1 MQPDGIRTHY
11 ISGAEGAATQCRR
24 QHDVT
29 TPLPAPA
36 LAPAPAASTSGS
48 IWLRYVEL
56 SKFRRLGKVQL
67 DLDQQTTIL
76 VGANNS
82 GKTSIL
88 TALRHFVSESYAFGA
103 FDISLSEWPALRALG
118 LKWEELSE
126 DPGTAAPK
134 QDGDW
139 EDQLATLLS
148 AMPTLDLWFDA
159 EAGMFHY
166 VQPFLSK
173 LVWKGGAVGVRLRLE
188 PASDVASLKEL
199 AWAYNATR
207 QPVKGMSSDSLAW
220 PIDLLDFWLR
230 EPRKL
235 GQVRP
240 YSLDAAINPIQG
252 IKTYQTQ
259 NLAADAQPVDRKHL
273 AKLIRVDFVAAQ
285 RGLGSEEAD
294 SKSTSSSHPVGLFSN
309 QLLKFARQHLN
320 VAVTGHGQRADL
332 IQSVADAQK
341 DLDQKIHDALAPSVA
356 EVKILG
362 YPGLHDP
369 QEIRFR
375 TRIHTADLLDHSTAV
390 QYSMKGGAVEDM
402 LPEFS
407 IGLGYQ
413 NLQSLSYQLVSFKT
427 ARMNPDKGSPPPVH
441 LVMIEEPEAHLHVQ
455 VQRIFP
461 DKAHK
466 LISPTDKDSSA
477 LKSQLLISTHSSHLA
492 HAEDFDRLRY
502 VRRIPASTAHPTP
515 STEVVDLGE
524 VFGSDDDT
532 RQFAERY
539 FRVQHTDLLFA
550 SAALFVEGVAEH
562 MLVPLFIELM
572 YENLNNRYVSFLDI
586 GGSHA
591 HRLKPLVEKLH
602 IPTVVITDIDP
613 TEETVNDT
621 TRKKSWTAT
630 ANTGQAGLK
639 CGNATLRKWHPKLQS
654 LDDFKAPTRANLIWT
669 SDQDCKVRFAWQLP
683 VAEAGD
689 QWPSTFEDSLVLT
702 NIDWFKGLNK
712 VAEEPEADDKG
723 KRKVKAEDEAA
734 GKNIKPPTGA
744 LAAAAKV
751 VADATTPA
759 ELVQA
764 LHKLMHGSFS
774 KGDFAASIFERIAAG
789 ADVKCPKYISDAL
802 GWLQDELDPAGG
814 ATP

>member
-1 MQPDGIRTHY
+1 
-11 ISGAEGAATQCRR
+11 
-24 QHDVT
+24 
-29 TPLPAPA
+29 
-36 LAPAPAASTSGS
+36 
-48 IWLRYVEL
+48 
-56 SKFRRLGKVQL
+56 LGKVQL

-88 TALRHFVSESYAFGA
+88 TALRHFLSESAAFGA

-118 LKWEELSE
+118 VNWEALTE
-126 DPGTAAPK
+126 DPATAEPNP
-134 QDGDW
+134 GEDW
-139 EDQLATLLS
+139 EGHLATLHS

-159 EAGMFHY
+159 EAGMYHY
-166 VQPFLSK
+166 VRPFLSK

-188 PASDVASLKEL
+188 PASDVTSLKEL
-199 AWAYNATR
+199 AWAYNLAR

-220 PIDLLDFWLR
+220 PIDLLDYWLR

-235 GQVRP
+235 GQIRP
-240 YSLDAAINPIQG
+240 YTLDASNNPIQG

-259 NLAADAQPVDRKHL
+259 ILASDAQPADRKHL

-294 SKSTSSSHPVGLFSN
+294 SKSSSHPIGLFSN

-320 VAVTGHGQRADL
+320 VAVSGHGQRADL
-332 IQSVADAQK
+332 IQAVADAQK

-356 EVKILG
+356 EVKLLG

-390 QYSMKGGAVEDM
+390 QYSMKDGANEDM

-427 ARMNPDKGSPPPVH
+427 ARMNPEKGSPPPVH

-466 LISPTDKDSSA
+466 LISPTDKDASA
-477 LKSQLLISTHSSHLA
+477 LRSQLLISTHSSHLA

-502 VRRIPASTAHPTP
+502 VRRIPASAAYPTP

-524 VFGSDDDT
+524 VFGDDDDT

-539 FRVQHTDLLFA
+539 FRVQHTGLLFA
-550 SAALFVEGVAEH
+550 NAALFVEGVAER
-562 MLVPLFIELM
+562 MLVPLFMELK
-572 YENLNNRYVSFLDI
+572 YEALNSRYISLLDI

-591 HRLKPLVEKLH
+591 HRLKPLVEKLR

-613 TEETVNDT
+613 TQETVNAT
-621 TRKKSWTAT
+621 TGKKSWTAT
-630 ANTGQAGLK
+630 ANTGDAGLK
-639 CGNATLRKWHPKLQS
+639 CGNSTLRQWHPKLET
-654 LDDFKAPTRANLIWT
+654 LDDFKTPSAGHLTWTGAP
-669 SDQDCKVRFAWQLP
+669 DCRVRFAWQLP
-683 VAEAGD
+683 VPEAGNE
-689 QWPSTFEDSLVLT
+689 WPATFEDSLILT
-702 NIDWFKGLNK
+702 NIEWFKELNK
-712 VAEEPEADDKG
+712 LMEEAKADKG
-723 KRKVKAEDEAA
+723 KGKAKAADADQARK
-734 GKNIKPPTGA
+734 IKPPTGA
-744 LAAAAKV
+744 LAAAARA
-751 VADATTPA
+751 VAGAATHA
-759 ELVQA
+759 ELLTA
-764 LHKLMHGSFS
+764 LHTLMHGSFS
-774 KGDFAASIFERIAAG
+774 KGDFAASIFERVAAG
-789 ADVKCPKYISDAL
+789 ADLTCPKYIADAL
-802 GWLQDELDPAGG
+802 TWLQDELDPAGG
-814 ATP
+814 VTS

>member
-1 MQPDGIRTHY
+1 MTTLTAP
-11 ISGAEGAATQCRR
+11 
-24 QHDVT
+24 VT
-29 TPLPAPA
+29 AV
-36 LAPAPAASTSGS
+36 PAPAAISSGS
-48 IWLRYVEL
+48 ITLRYVEL
-56 SKFRRLGKVQL
+56 CKFRRLGKVQL
-67 DLDQQTTIL
+67 DLDPQTTIL

-82 GKTSIL
+82 GKTAIL
-88 TALRHFVSESYAFGA
+88 TALRHFLAESSPFGA
-103 FDISLSEWPALRALG
+103 FDISLSKWPTLRALG
-118 LKWEELSE
+118 AKWEALTE
-126 DPGTAAPK
+126 DPATAAPK
-134 QDGDW
+134 EGDKW
-139 EDQLATLLS
+139 EDQLATLLA

-166 VQPFLSK
+166 VHPFLSK

-199 AWAYNATR
+199 AWSYNLAR
-207 QPVKGMSSDSLAW
+207 QPVKGMSSESLAW
-220 PIDLLDFWLR
+220 PIDLLDYWLR
-230 EPRKL
+230 EPKKL

-240 YSLDAAINPIQG
+240 YSLDAANNPIQG

-259 NLAADAQPVDRKHL
+259 ALAADAQPADRKHL

-332 IQSVADAQK
+332 ILAVANAQK
-341 DLDQKIHDALAPSVA
+341 DLDQKIHDALASSVA
-356 EVKILG
+356 EVKLLG

-390 QYSMKGGAVEDM
+390 QYSMKGGTGEDM

-427 ARMNPDKGSPPPVH
+427 ARMNPEKGSPPPVH

-466 LISPTDKDSSA
+466 LISPTDKDASA
-477 LKSQLLISTHSSHLA
+477 LQSQLLISTHSSHLA

-502 VRRIPASTAHPTP
+502 VRRIPPSAVHPTI
-515 STEVVDLGE
+515 DLGE
-524 VFGSDDDT
+524 VFGDDDET

-550 SAALFVEGVAEH
+550 NAALFVEGVAER
-562 MLVPLFIELM
+562 MLVPLFMELK
-572 YENLNNRYVSFLDI
+572 YERLHSRCVSLLDI

-591 HRLKPLVEKLH
+591 HRLRPLVEKLQ
-602 IPTVVITDIDP
+602 IPTVVITDLDP
-613 TEETVNDT
+613 TE
-621 TRKKSWTAT
+621 KKAGPKGKMRWMAT
-630 ANTGQAGLK
+630 ANTGQDGLR
-639 CGNATLRKWHPKLQS
+639 CGNATLREWHPKLQNV
-654 LDDFKAPTRANLIWT
+654 DDFKVPTPAQLIWIGA
-669 SDQDCKVRFAWQLP
+669 SDCKVRFAWQLP
-683 VAEAGD
+683 VAEAGN
-689 QWPSTFEDSLVLT
+689 QWPTTFEDSLILT

-712 VAEEPEADDKG
+712 LAEEAEGQDEE
-723 KRKVKAEDEAA
+723 RKVKL
-734 GKNIKPPTGA
+734 PTGA
-744 LAAAAKV
+744 LADAAEV
-751 VADATTPA
+751 VAGAATHA
-759 ELVQA
+759 DLLNA
-764 LHKLMHGSFS
+764 LHALMRDSFS
-774 KGDFAASIFERIAAG
+774 KGDFAASIFERVAAG
-789 ADVKCPKYISDAL
+789 EDVTCPKYIADAL
-802 GWLQDELDPAGG
+802 TWLQDELDP
-814 ATP
+814 TESVMP

>member
-1 MQPDGIRTHY
+1 MT
-11 ISGAEGAATQCRR
+11 TQS
-24 QHDVT
+24 
-29 TPLPAPA
+29 PAPSV
-36 LAPAPAASTSGS
+36 STCGS
-48 IWLRYVEL
+48 VRLRYVEL
-56 SKFRRLGKVQL
+56 CKFRRLGKVQL
-67 DLDQQTTIL
+67 NLDEQTTIL

-88 TALRHFVSESYAFGA
+88 TALRHFLSESSSFGA

-118 LKWEELSE
+118 LKWEALGE
-126 DPGTAAPK
+126 DPATAAPK
-134 QDGDW
+134 PGDDW

-166 VQPFLSK
+166 VRPFLSK
-173 LVWKGGAVGVRLRLE
+173 LTWKGGAVGVRLRLE

-199 AWAYNATR
+199 AWAYNAAR

-240 YSLDAAINPIQG
+240 YSLDAANNPIQG

-259 NLAADAQPVDRKHL
+259 ILPAEAQPADRKHL
-273 AKLIRVDFVAAQ
+273 GKLIRVDFVAAQ
-285 RGLGSEEAD
+285 RGLGSEEAN

-332 IQSVADAQK
+332 IQAVADAQK
-341 DLDQKIHDALAPSVA
+341 DLDRKIHDALAPSVA
-356 EVKILG
+356 EVKLLG

-375 TRIHTADLLDHSTAV
+375 TRIETADLLDHSTAV
-390 QYSMKGGAVEDM
+390 QYSMKGGTGEDM

-441 LVMIEEPEAHLHVQ
+441 LVMLEEPEAHLHVQ

-466 LISPTDKDSSA
+466 LISPTDKDASA

-502 VRRIPASTAHPTP
+502 VRRILASAAHSTP
-515 STEVVDLGE
+515 STEVIDLGE
-524 VFGSDDDT
+524 VFGGDDDT

-550 SAALFVEGVAEH
+550 NAALFVEGVAER
-562 MLVPLFIELM
+562 MLVPLFMELK
-572 YENLNNRYVSFLDI
+572 YEKLNGRYVSFLDI

-591 HRLKPLVEKLH
+591 HRLKPLVEKLR

-613 TEETVNDT
+613 TEETVNAT
-621 TRKKSWTAT
+621 TGKKSWTAT

-639 CGNATLRKWHPKLQS
+639 CGNATLRQWHPQLQT
-654 LDDFKAPTRANLIWT
+654 LEDYKAPTPANLTWT
-669 SDQDCKVRFAWQLP
+669 DAPDCKVRFAWQLP

-689 QWPSTFEDSLVLT
+689 QWPTTFEDSLILT

-712 VAEEPEADDKG
+712 LAEDAKADKRG
-723 KRKVKAEDEAA
+723 KRGKDKAEDEAA
-734 GKNIKPPTGA
+734 SKKIKPPTGA
-744 LAAAAKV
+744 LAAATKV
-751 VADATTPA
+751 VGAATTPA

-774 KGDFAASIFERIAAG
+774 KGDFAASIFERVAAG
-789 ADVKCPKYISDAL
+789 ADVTCPKYIAEAL
-802 GWLQDELDPAGG
+802 DWLQDELDPAGG
-814 ATP
+814 VSP

>member
-1 MQPDGIRTHY
+1 MAKPI
-11 ISGAEGAATQCRR
+11 E
-24 QHDVT
+24 
-29 TPLPAPA
+29 
-36 LAPAPAASTSGS
+36 APAAPTSGS
-48 IWLRYVEL
+48 IRLRYVEIC
-56 SKFRRLGKVQL
+56 KFRRLGKVQL
-67 DLDQQTTIL
+67 DLDPQTTIL

-88 TALRHFVSESYAFGA
+88 TALRHFLSESSAFGS

-118 LKWEELSE
+118 VKWEGLTE
-126 DPGTAAPK
+126 DPATAAPK
-134 QDGDW
+134 PGDDW
-139 EDQLATLLS
+139 EGHLATLLS

-173 LVWKGGAVGVRLRLE
+173 LVWKGGAVGVRLHLE

-199 AWAYNATR
+199 AWAYNLAR
-207 QPVKGMSSDSLAW
+207 KPVKGMSSDSLAW
-220 PIDLLDFWLR
+220 PIDLLDYWLR

-240 YSLDAAINPIQG
+240 YSLDAANNPIQG

-259 NLAADAQPVDRKHL
+259 ILAANARPADRKHL
-273 AKLIRVDFVAAQ
+273 SKLIRVDFVAAQ

-332 IQSVADAQK
+332 IKAVADAQK

-356 EVKILG
+356 EVKLLG

-390 QYSMKGGAVEDM
+390 QYSMKGGTSEDM

-427 ARMNPDKGSPPPVH
+427 ARMNPEKGSPPPVH

-466 LISPTDKDSSA
+466 LISPTDKDASA

-502 VRRIPASTAHPTP
+502 VRRIPASSTHSTP

-524 VFGSDDDT
+524 VFGDDDDT

-550 SAALFVEGVAEH
+550 NAALFVEGVAER
-562 MLVPLFIELM
+562 MLVPLFMELK
-572 YENLNNRYVSFLDI
+572 YEKLNSRYVSFLDI

-591 HRLKPLVEKLH
+591 HRLKPLVEKLR

-613 TEETVNDT
+613 TEEKAAANG
-621 TRKKSWTAT
+621 KKYWTAT
-630 ANTGQAGLK
+630 ANTGQAGLR
-639 CGNATLRKWHPKLQS
+639 CGNATLRQWHPKLEN
-654 LDDFKAPTRANLIWT
+654 LGDFKAPAADKLIWT
-669 SDQDCKVRFAWQLP
+669 GVPDSKVRFAWQLP
-683 VAEAGD
+683 IVEAGG
-689 QWPSTFEDSLVLT
+689 QWPTTFEDSLILT
-702 NIDWFKGLNK
+702 NIEWFKGLNK
-712 VAEEPEADDKG
+712 LAEETEADKCNDKA
-723 KRKVKAEDEAA
+723 KASEADKA
-734 GKNIKPPTGA
+734 KKIKPPIGG
-744 LAAAAKV
+744 LAAAART
-751 VADATTPA
+751 VADAATNV
-759 ELVQA
+759 ELMTA
-764 LHKLMHGSFS
+764 LHTLIHGSFS
-774 KGDFAASIFERIAAG
+774 KGDFAASIFERVAAG
-789 ADVKCPKYISDAL
+789 ADVTCPKYIADAL
-802 GWLQDELDPAGG
+802 TWLQNELDPAGDV
-814 ATP
+814 TP